1 MKLYETMRA
10 RDAQLSGKSQFHSQ
24 RSPQRGCGDPMADPS
39 VVAEE
44 LMLVDLKEWVSLWY
58 ERAVA
63 AKFIRPPF
71 QLDDPTAERLQGYF
85 EVGLSPDDAVLA
97 FFGVMH

>member
-1 MKLYETMRA
+1 
-10 RDAQLSGKSQFHSQ
+10 
-24 RSPQRGCGDPMADPS
+24 MADRS
-39 VVAEE
+39 GVAEE
-44 LMLVDLKEWVSLWY
+44 LMLVDLKEWISLWY
-58 ERAVA
+58 DRSVA

-71 QLDDPTAERLQGYF
+71 RLDDPTAERLQGYF

>member
-1 MKLYETMRA
+1 
-10 RDAQLSGKSQFHSQ
+10 
-24 RSPQRGCGDPMADPS
+24 MAIPS

-44 LMLVDLKEWVSLWY
+44 LLLVDLKEWISLWY

-63 AKFIRPPF
+63 ANFIHPPF
-71 QLDDPTAERLQGYF
+71 RLDDPTAERLQGYF

-97 FFGVMH
+97 FFCVMH